1 MLVTLG
7 RSADI
12 RAAGGRARVRTPEV
26 DILVFELDDGFH
38 AIENLCSHAGVS
50 MDCGRLRGH
59 VLTCP
64 SHLAQFDIRDGSV
77 VRGPIE
83 GDPENVR
90 AQRVFPVHE
99 DDDGVLHAEV
109 PDDMDW
115 RWFG

>member
-1 MLVTLG
+1 MRVKLG
-7 RSADI
+7 TAEDI
-12 RAAGGRARVRTPEV
+12 RASGGRTRVRTSQV
-26 DILVFELDDGFH
+26 DILVIESDGTFY

-50 MDCGRLRGH
+50 MDRGRVRNC

-90 AQRVFPVHE
+90 KQHVFPVHE
-99 DDDGVLHAEV
+99 DDGVLYAEV
-109 PDDMDW
+109 PDDTDW